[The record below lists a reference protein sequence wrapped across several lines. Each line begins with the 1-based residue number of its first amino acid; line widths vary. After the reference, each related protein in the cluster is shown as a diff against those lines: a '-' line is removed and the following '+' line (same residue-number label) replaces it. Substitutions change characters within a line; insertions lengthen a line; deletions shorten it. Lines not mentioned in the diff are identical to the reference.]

1 MTNKQI
7 IIDGV
12 LVQDCCYFDYEND
25 GYEDSCYIHQN
36 ECSAQNCYFKQLKRK
51 EQECDKLKQALAE
64 IEEIAMCIMD
74 DDLEESSAYYNAKQ
88 ILQKI
93 SECGK

>member
-1 MTNKQI
+1 MENKI
-7 IIDGV
+7 KE
-12 LVQDCCYFDYEND
+12 LE
-25 GYEDSCYIHQN
+25 E
-36 ECSAQNCYFKQLKRK
+36 KLLRK
-51 EQECDKLKQALAE
+51 EQECEGLKLQHQADKGLITSIGKQNYQLLQEYDKLKKCLTD

-93 SECGK
+93 SEVEEQC